1 MKLGQYDVDSLI
13 KEGLGFYFGQAT
25 LNYDLLRQDLLGIK
39 PMQSVLDVTSS
50 TLNSEEQGEKDKAL
64 IRLVKEA
71 YYAQI
76 KEDTTEKSQ
85 DEQAAKR
92 DESRALQIPAEIAQ
106 CESQIQSNRLSIQQ
120 EQDEISV
127 LNGLNLALLPRI
139 SVYDATIASIE
150 RELSRLRR
158 VLASTP
164 KQIVVSNTPAGPMPP
179 PPHTAQRV
187 TTGSQQ
193 VAVSTSTPM
202 PPPPVRQGNPE
213 YGRLETQIS
222 AEASRLSTERTAR
235 GLLTAQQLQ
244 YASSIGAHEGRIRTL
259 EDGNSRNTTRISE
272 LNHELNTILPQKER
286 GRKERLAARQA
297 RQAQRDAIATEINQS
312 DYQLLSVNNTLT
324 SANQRTLDHKIEDAY
339 RALRTKKTLI
349 FNLIKSVLY
358 DQFVTELDTQ
368 LPNLSLLS
376 KQEQEALRLIKRNLS
391 DHFRTVEAAKEAHT
405 TLQESKAALREARA
419 FVRQKESRLSTL
431 QASNPALNNEIKR
444 LESSNGTH
452 TTLLEANQASRKQW
466 GRGTTVCVVLT
477 LAVASPLII
486 YAAGALSLSALA
498 LGLIS
503 AGASVLGLGSLVTG
517 IKTLLFNRAANRESQ
532 IIEQN
537 TDEIRQKKGQISR
550 EAAEIQSLQ
559 TTVIPNAKG
568 EVAQLEKVVEG
579 NQNTLDSLNR
589 QADQYIANAKAIT
602 PTTLSTFV
610 ESPLA
615 SAPPKEQ
622 VVQNQED
629 YPPDSELP
637 PYSATA

>member
-13 KEGLGFYFGQAT
+13 KEGLRFYFGQAT

-39 PMQSVLDVTSS
+39 PMQSVLDVTSG

-92 DESRALQIPAEIAQ
+92 DESRALQISAEIAQ

-127 LNGLNLALLPRI
+127 LNRLNLALLPRI
-139 SVYDATIASIE
+139 IVYDATIASIE
-150 RELSRLRR
+150 RELSRLRG

-164 KQIVVSNTPAGPMPP
+164 KQIVVSNTPSGSLPP
-179 PPHTAQRV
+179 PPHV

-222 AEASRLSTERTAR
+222 AEASRLSAERTAR

-244 YASSIGAHEGRIRTL
+244 YASSISAHEGRIRTL
-259 EDGNSRNTTRISE
+259 ENGNSRNTTRISE
-272 LNHELNTILPQKER
+272 LHHELNTILPQKETR
-286 GRKERLAARQA
+286 RQERLAAREA
-297 RQAQRDAIATEINQS
+297 RQSQREAIATEINQS

-324 SANQRTLDHKIEDAY
+324 SANQRTLEHKIEDAY
-339 RALRTKKTLI
+339 RALRTTKTLI
-349 FNLIKSVLY
+349 FNEIKSALY

-405 TLQESKAALREARA
+405 TFQESKAALREACA

-431 QASNPALNNEIKR
+431 QASNPTLNSEIKR

-477 LAVASPLII
+477 LAVVSPLII
-486 YAAGALSLSALA
+486 YAAGALSLSVLA

-503 AGASVLGLGSLVTG
+503 AGVSALGLGSIVGG
-517 IKTLLFNRAANRESQ
+517 IKTFLFNRAVNRESQ
-532 IIEQN
+532 TIQQN
-537 TDEIRQKKGQISR
+537 TDQIRQKHGQISR
-550 EAAEIQSLQ
+550 EAIEIQSLQ
-559 TTVIPNAKG
+559 TTVIPNAQG
-568 EVAQLEKVVEG
+568 EVARLEKVVEG
-579 NQNTLDSLNR
+579 NQNTLDGLYR
-589 QADQYIANAKAIT
+589 QAKQYKTNAKAIT
-602 PTTLSTFV
+602 PTTLSHFAVSHV
-610 ESPLA
+610 EA

-637 PYSATA
+637 AYSATA